1 MKFKNNKDKENMLL
15 LHPIL
20 LQIMFDMNLWCY
32 ERNLPFNVTST
43 ISTIHEDKKLGRTS
57 DSHRTGRAIDVSLR
71 GWDHLAVGDFVTH
84 FNRRYYNVAAIA
96 SDSGKPTLI
105 PDVRHGS
112 APHFHIQVAKKFATK
127 EHLEKIKKYLKN

>member
-32 ERNLPFNVTST
+32 ERGLPFVITST
-43 ISTIHEDKKLGRTS
+43 ISTIHEDKRLGRSS
-57 DSHRTGRAIDVSLR
+57 DSHRTGRAIDVSIKG
-71 GWDHLAVGDFVTH
+71 GWDHLAVGDFVSH
-84 FNRRYYNVAAIA
+84 FNRRYYDVAAIA

-105 PDVRHGS
+105 PDVNHGS
-112 APHFHIQVAKKFATK
+112 APHFHIQIHKKFSRKFDK
-127 EHLEKIKKYLKN
+127 EELSL